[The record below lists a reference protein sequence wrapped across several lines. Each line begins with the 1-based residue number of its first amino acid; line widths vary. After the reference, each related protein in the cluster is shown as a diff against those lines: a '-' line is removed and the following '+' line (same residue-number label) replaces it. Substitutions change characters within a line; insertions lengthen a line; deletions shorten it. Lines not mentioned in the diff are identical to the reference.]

1 MAKIISFV
9 TQKGGSGKTTLL
21 MLTAAAIHN
30 RTKRN
35 VLVID
40 SDPQHSVK
48 KLYTQENNKTDSYD
62 VFAFNWK
69 QPKSEINFQK
79 TIKLA
84 EAKYDV
90 ILMDV
95 PGRLDGKEVYFSVLI
110 SDILIVPIIAS
121 TLDITATIEFLNYL
135 PELKSEKEKQGY
147 LLDVFGVVNKRDK
160 SMEHKYLKD
169 LVGLGGLEMFYSP
182 ISNLVRY
189 KRYISTIHDITDYS
203 QKGDEFNMYFD
214 EFRTKCGI

>member
-21 MLTAAAIHN
+21 MLTASAIHN
-30 RTKRN
+30 RTNQK

-48 KLYTQENNKTDSYD
+48 KVYAQEDDRKASYD

-69 QPKSEINFQK
+69 QPKPEVNFQK

-84 EAKYDV
+84 EAKYDI

-95 PGRLDGKEVYFSVLI
+95 PGRLDGSEVYFSVLI

-121 TLDITATIEFLNYL
+121 ALDITATMEFLNYL
-135 PELKSEKEKQGY
+135 PELKAEKERQGY
-147 LLDVFGVVNKRDK
+147 SLEVYGVVNKRDK
-160 SMEHKYLKD
+160 SKEHKHLKR
-169 LVGLGGLEMFYSP
+169 LVGLGGLNMFYSP

-189 KRYISTIHDITDYS
+189 KRRISTINDIVNP
-203 QKGDEFNMYFD
+203 KKKKDEFNMYFD
-214 EFRTKCGI
+214 EFRTKCEI